1 MSFFKEVWHEYSVF
15 EVHVELKMT
24 VKSTLKVGEICSL
37 PLSIPLPLWDSSHRL
52 FVRYFP

>member
-37 PLSIPLPLWDSSHRL
+37 PLSIPLPLWDSSHCL